1 MDSKGKI
8 RAKALRF
15 RDSLSPDDRA
25 RRDARIAANL
35 ESLEGFQNARHI
47 LFYWSVSGEPDTRV
61 LVEKNLEEKELY
73 LPVTR
78 GKSHLQSVPVQKPL
92 RLKRG
97 HEGVPEPV
105 GQDPNSFFD
114 GRVELVVVP
123 GVAFDRKGNRLGMGK
138 GYYDRYLVSVPNAVR
153 VALAYEEQVLDHV
166 PKEPYDVPM
175 DWIVTDREIIQCGP
189 DK

>member
-1 MDSKGKI
+1 MDSKDKI
-8 RAKALRF
+8 RVKALKF
-15 RDSLSPDDRA
+15 RDSLLPEERA

-35 ESLEGFQNARHI
+35 ESLEDFRNARHI
-47 LFYWSVSGEPDTRV
+47 LFYWSVNGEPDTHA

-78 GKSHLQSVPVQKPL
+78 GKSHLQAVPVQKPL
-92 RLKRG
+92 RLKGG

-114 GRVELVVVP
+114 QQVELVVVP

-138 GYYDRYLVSVPNAVR
+138 GYYDRYLASVPHTVR

-175 DWIVTDREIIQCGP
+175 DWIVTDREIIQCGHE
-189 DK
+189 K